1 MIRKIAIIA
10 FICTSTLTF
19 AQQSAQF
26 SQYMFNL
33 LAINPGFAG
42 SSDAINLAAVSRQQ
56 WVGIDGHPKTTV
68 FGADAAISPFGINS
82 GIGISFTNDEIGYF
96 NDISFHL
103 AYAYRKEILNGS
115 LGIGVQ
121 MGLFNQVLSGEW
133 YIPDPVDGNSYHQP
147 SDNLVLNAKTTGNA
161 MDFGMGAY
169 YSEDKFYVGLSAIH
183 LFNPVAKY
191 DSNNFYYLKRT
202 VFLASGYRYQMR
214 GRQVELLPSLL
225 FKTDGVSWQTDLN
238 LNARYKKRYWAG
250 CSYRYQDAIVLMA
263 GMELKSGLR
272 LGYSYDITT
281 SPLAK
286 YSNGSHE
293 VMVGYSFSLSVDK
306 KTKQYKSVRYL

>member
-1 MIRKIAIIA
+1 
-10 FICTSTLTF
+10 
-19 AQQSAQF
+19 
-26 SQYMFNL
+26 
-33 LAINPGFAG
+33 
-42 SSDAINLAAVSRQQ
+42 
-56 WVGIDGHPKTTV
+56 
-68 FGADAAISPFGINS
+68 
-82 GIGISFTNDEIGYF
+82 
-96 NDISFHL
+96 
-103 AYAYRKEILNGS
+103 
-115 LGIGVQ
+115 
-121 MGLFNQVLSGEW
+121 
-133 YIPDPVDGNSYHQP
+133 
-147 SDNLVLNAKTTGNA
+147 
-161 MDFGMGAY
+161 
-169 YSEDKFYVGLSAIH
+169 
-183 LFNPVAKY
+183 
-191 DSNNFYYLKRT
+191 
-202 VFLASGYRYQMR
+202 MR